1 MNGEGPSVPITTL
14 AAVQGLTDLLSEL
27 PLPVSLPGACGPAAR
42 PLVAPH
48 EADEVRNILATANY
62 LLPQVMEALSRTN
75 IENIEIEDG
84 GQPPPGSGMSH
95 MLQHLYS
102 QQPQLLASRSAPSM
116 GASTG
121 AWGPSSNQFGY
132 PPTGQPNAF
141 SPHHAQVNNQQFVT
155 PQQTPYYRQQTGQT
169 NNKGA
174 NGSQFNNNQFNQ
186 QGQQGHYPTQKDHS
200 VAGILENHHGGYGQ
214 NNLPGSHMGPMH
226 GAQQMQPQQH
236 NSMQTP
242 SGGSILNNYMPPTA
256 NGVTDPIA
264 LDKQINEL
272 AQGYS
277 ASPMA
282 ANVQPAATQ
291 ALATPIQ
298 VVPGTPSNTPHSDK
312 TNVPPKK
319 KFRSRG
325 KDPKAWGG
333 TPIKKRK
340 EPELR
345 PDELSTMDSLIAS
358 SLTER
363 VKRRRRGNQTKYT
376 EDDKK
381 DEDSDVAMDAGA
393 NEDGDDSDFEGP
405 KGKEKKEKTEKAD
418 GMPGP
423 ICKEKS
429 TTSPKKNHKEPT
441 PPPKE
446 IVIKKAK
453 VKKVRREA
461 IPEAMTAEEL
471 MESTTYQRFTRLVEK
486 IFDAMEDVDLAQAVD
501 EEDTCPEEFLI
512 PHKTLKELTD
522 ESAKLKVLRAINQ
535 VPADRLV
542 RLLTILER
550 NILDGCRVCL
560 SGDHDEDEG
569 AALELMMDKI
579 QRSADSS
586 LTALYIM
593 TAADMPEK
601 VFLEDVI
608 ERIVTFVKFQVQ
620 NTIFPAF
627 DPAYRVSKKDEE
639 STASLKQKRYYS
651 SMKSRSQKNVTQLY
665 NKLHEAVGLLAELL
679 KLQSLTDTIVLKASS
694 LGVSPFFVEGVSELQ
709 LNALRLVT
717 AIFTRYVPHRQLIL
731 EDILASIARLPTSK
745 RSLRNYRLNSEEQIQ
760 MLTAL
765 VLQLIHSVVRLPAVE
780 ATKKDEKEDSPE
792 KKKPMGSSSTRD
804 KDKESCVEK
813 EEYKPLDEVVLM
825 TSYDEAI
832 RTAVSFLSVF
842 LKKCGVKHEEMDYR
856 PLFENFV
863 QDLLSTVN
871 KPEWPASELM
881 LSLLGQL
888 LVNNFSNKN
897 LDMSMRT
904 SSLEYLGVVAARLR
918 KDAVQT
924 KIRQEVID
932 DILRQICD
940 DNNEE
945 DDTIIQSKSKKK
957 KKNNAAKLKE
967 ERDEV
972 TILQQALLHYL
983 DGNIES
989 DHSLEFSKRFYLA
1002 QWYKDAVA
1010 NAKVDAAQK
1019 ADAKAGGGGVSGEMK
1034 DKERSSTAD
1043 KVECKEQDED
1053 LKAKKEDKRLKA
1065 SDKEKES
1072 PRKKEVKSEPEDDDE
1087 NQKDDKDQM
1096 KVQKLAEKRK
1106 KFVIET
1112 IQQDYAEFGTI
1123 EIIRTTLD
1131 YDTAELISRFLAS
1144 RRPFSRSFDI
1154 YLSQILK
1161 VLGENTTAVRTKA
1174 MKCLTQVVEADP
1186 DILRRPNVKFAVHSR
1201 LLDSATSVREAAVD
1215 LLGKFLLQSP
1225 ELIDVYYEM
1234 LTQRI
1239 LDTGVSVRKRVIKI
1253 LKDICVEQPDF
1264 EKVPEICV
1272 RIIRRVNDEEAVKK
1286 LVGEVF
1292 QSMWFVPCKE
1302 RETDRI
1308 EQKVKNICHVV
1319 AACRDTGLEWFEQ
1332 LLSNLLR
1339 SKEHELALPQTK
1351 MACRQIVDCLV
1362 DNVLELEGDQ
1372 QQSARPHLIACL
1384 TTLNMF
1390 TKIEPA
1396 MTTKHYQVF
1405 QPYLSI
1411 MCTTVAEQ
1419 MIIKSVVSCLE
1430 LVVPLVDH
1438 PSEDF
1443 LVQVEEGLT
1452 KLILRGHSAVLPSAT
1467 SCLGKIVNLV
1477 TKNHKLVRDCFR
1489 KIVKTLEICKNEPDK
1504 ALKPILM
1511 RNLFTAGLIC
1521 KHFDFEHLQ
1530 DPATP
1535 EVSEKAAVFDC
1546 FIHFNSHTDEAI
1558 RLKALQGLG
1567 SMLNRHYDLMLGD
1580 DVKNLYNYILTNPEV
1595 TATFKVS
1602 VLTNIKTYLHEEE
1615 QKMIERDREWAKQT
1629 KKENL
1634 KEMGDVASGM
1644 ASTVIQL
1651 YLKPILASVISNH
1664 LQVRKQALYVIQL
1677 VLGQGLVHP
1686 VQMVPY
1692 LSCLGS
1698 DDDPHTR
1705 TTAERLLQELEKK
1718 YPGFVQMKAGAGVRL
1733 SYKLQTVL
1741 REDRLQK
1748 EERLIRGV
1756 RMQTDGQPIAR
1767 NGFLYTVLRSTRQ
1780 TRRAFLLSLLKQFDD
1795 SNRTP
1800 LMELLYIADNVV
1812 YFPYLVQDEP
1822 LFVMHHI
1829 DIHLSV
1835 SGTGLLH
1842 NFREQLARRG
1852 GQEHSDQRRLG
1863 NESDSDDDD
1872 DLESLIERL
1881 PQDTR
1886 IAQECMIS
1894 SHACILLL
1902 LCKQALKEI
1911 YGLTDA
1917 RIQQYSPN
1925 EQAKVYEKQVSR
1937 KVGVHFSPSLTLEKL
1952 KEPDGS
1958 LDVKQ
1963 HLDDGGKRALVEQYI
1978 QFRQLMLSIDPNDD
1992 DQDDQPQ
1999 GPLVTRVEESSNGI
2013 VLKISKAPPP
2023 PEKPAPPSATTVI
2036 LPPGHE
2042 MTPSPE
2048 KKRRGPIPKLKLSAA
2063 KEPKTP
2069 GRRGRKPGS
2078 GRGPGRPRKKRV
2090 ESSEEESDNNLDDSD
2105 YD

>member
-1 MNGEGPSVPITTL
+1 M
-14 AAVQGLTDLLSEL
+14 
-27 PLPVSLPGACGPAAR
+27 
-42 PLVAPH
+42 
-48 EADEVRNILATANY
+48 
-62 LLPQVMEALSRTN
+62 AL
-75 IENIEIEDG
+75 
-84 GQPPPGSGMSH
+84 
-95 MLQHLYS
+95 
-102 QQPQLLASRSAPSM
+102 
-116 GASTG
+116 
-121 AWGPSSNQFGY
+121 
-132 PPTGQPNAF
+132 
-141 SPHHAQVNNQQFVT
+141 
-155 PQQTPYYRQQTGQT
+155 
-169 NNKGA
+169 
-174 NGSQFNNNQFNQ
+174 
-186 QGQQGHYPTQKDHS
+186 
-200 VAGILENHHGGYGQ
+200 
-214 NNLPGSHMGPMH
+214 
-226 GAQQMQPQQH
+226 
-236 NSMQTP
+236 
-242 SGGSILNNYMPPTA
+242 
-256 NGVTDPIA
+256 
-264 LDKQINEL
+264 
-272 AQGYS
+272 
-277 ASPMA
+277 
-282 ANVQPAATQ
+282 
-291 ALATPIQ
+291 
-298 VVPGTPSNTPHSDK
+298 
-312 TNVPPKK
+312 
-319 KFRSRG
+319 
-325 KDPKAWGG
+325 
-333 TPIKKRK
+333 
-340 EPELR
+340 
-345 PDELSTMDSLIAS
+345 
-358 SLTER
+358 
-363 VKRRRRGNQTKYT
+363 
-376 EDDKK
+376 
-381 DEDSDVAMDAGA
+381 
-393 NEDGDDSDFEGP
+393 
-405 KGKEKKEKTEKAD
+405 
-418 GMPGP
+418 
-423 ICKEKS
+423 
-429 TTSPKKNHKEPT
+429 
-441 PPPKE
+441 
-446 IVIKKAK
+446 
-453 VKKVRREA
+453 
-461 IPEAMTAEEL
+461 
-471 MESTTYQRFTRLVEK
+471 
-486 IFDAMEDVDLAQAVD
+486 
-501 EEDTCPEEFLI
+501 
-512 PHKTLKELTD
+512 
-522 ESAKLKVLRAINQ
+522 
-535 VPADRLV
+535 
-542 RLLTILER
+542 
-550 NILDGCRVCL
+550 
-560 SGDHDEDEG
+560 
-569 AALELMMDKI
+569 
-579 QRSADSS
+579 
-586 LTALYIM
+586 
-593 TAADMPEK
+593 
-601 VFLEDVI
+601 
-608 ERIVTFVKFQVQ
+608 
-620 NTIFPAF
+620 
-627 DPAYRVSKKDEE
+627 
-639 STASLKQKRYYS
+639 
-651 SMKSRSQKNVTQLY
+651 
-665 NKLHEAVGLLAELL
+665 
-679 KLQSLTDTIVLKASS
+679 
-694 LGVSPFFVEGVSELQ
+694 
-709 LNALRLVT
+709 
-717 AIFTRYVPHRQLIL
+717 
-731 EDILASIARLPTSK
+731 
-745 RSLRNYRLNSEEQIQ
+745 
-760 MLTAL
+760 
-765 VLQLIHSVVRLPAVE
+765 
-780 ATKKDEKEDSPE
+780 
-792 KKKPMGSSSTRD
+792 
-804 KDKESCVEK
+804 
-813 EEYKPLDEVVLM
+813 
-825 TSYDEAI
+825 
-832 RTAVSFLSVF
+832 
-842 LKKCGVKHEEMDYR
+842 

-940 DNNEE
+940 DNN
-945 DDTIIQSKSKKK
+945 DDDDMIVQSKSKKK

-1019 ADAKAGGGGVSGEMK
+1019 SEAKAGSG
-1034 DKERSSTAD
+1034 
-1043 KVECKEQDED
+1043 DED
-1053 LKAKKEDKRLKA
+1053 TRIKKEEKRAKSA
-1065 SDKEKES
+1065 SEKES
-1072 PRKKEVKSEPEDDDE
+1072 PKKKEIKSEPEDEDE
-1087 NQKDDKDQM
+1087 AQKDDKDQM

-1106 KFVIET
+1106 KFVCET
-1112 IQQDYAEFGTI
+1112 IQQDYADFGTI
-1123 EIIRTTLD
+1123 EIMRTTLD

-1225 ELIDVYYEM
+1225 ELIDVYYDM

-1302 RETDRI
+1302 RETERI

-1339 SKEHELALPQTK
+1339 SKEHEPALPQTK

-1372 QQSARPHLIACL
+1372 QQNARPHLIACL

-1405 QPYLSI
+1405 QPYLSVT
-1411 MCTTVAEQ
+1411 CTTVAEQ
-1419 MIIKSVVSCLE
+1419 MIIKCVVSCLE

-1477 TKNHKLVRDCFR
+1477 TKNHKLVRDCFK

-1504 ALKPILM
+1504 AHKPILM

-1546 FIHFNSHTDEAI
+1546 FIHFNSHADEAI

-1741 REDRLQK
+1741 KEDRLQK

-1756 RMQTDGQPIAR
+1756 RIQADGQPIAR

-1842 NFREQLARRG
+1842 NFREQLSRRG
-1852 GQEHSDQRRLG
+1852 GQEQQRNDQRRLG

-1886 IAQECMIS
+1886 VAQECMIS
-1894 SHACILLL
+1894 SHACVLLL

-1917 RIQQYSPN
+1917 RIAQYSPN

-1952 KEPDGS
+1952 KEPGGS

-1963 HLDDGGKRALVEQYI
+1963 HLDEDGKRALVEQYI
-1978 QFRQLMLSIDPNDD
+1978 HFRQLMLSIDPNDD
-1992 DQDDQPQ
+1992 DQDEQPQ

-2042 MTPSPE
+2042 VTPSPE

-2090 ESSEEESDNNLDDSD
+2090 ESSEEESENNMDDSD
-2105 YD
+2105 YE

>member
-1 MNGEGPSVPITTL
+1 MNGEGGPSVPITTL

-27 PLPVSLPGACGPAAR
+27 PLPVSLPGACSPASR
-42 PLVAPH
+42 PVISAH
-48 EADEVRNILATANY
+48 EADEVQNILNNGNY
-62 LLPQVMEALSRTN
+62 LLPQVIDALSRTN
-75 IENIEIEDG
+75 IDNLEIDDG
-84 GQPPPGSGMSH
+84 VLSPVSGNGNMSQMLSHLLSSQPQLFGPKPAMTTPHWGAAQLGQQQQQPQPQAQQPPPQQQYYPAANQTFSP
-95 MLQHLYS
+95 QH
-102 QQPQLLASRSAPSM
+102 QQPATPH
-116 GASTG
+116 
-121 AWGPSSNQFGY
+121 
-132 PPTGQPNAF
+132 GQ
-141 SPHHAQVNNQQFVT
+141 SPQQANSQQFVN
-155 PQQTPYYRQQTGQT
+155 PQQQASPYYRQPQ
-169 NNKGA
+169 NNKH
-174 NGSQFNNNQFNQ
+174 FNSNFNQ
-186 QGQQGHYPTQKDHS
+186 HQFPVQKDHS
-200 VAGILENHHGGYGQ
+200 VAGILDNHHGPYGQ
-214 NNLPGSHMGPMH
+214 ASLQGPAGHSMQAMLPGATNQLPQT
-226 GAQQMQPQQH
+226 AQQQQQH
-236 NSMQTP
+236 NAMHLPIVNPMVPNNFLPANGIDPTLDKHLNDMVHNFPSTMHQQQLPHQQLQAPHLQHTQQQFHQQHPQQQFHPQQQQQQQQLSSPTHQQQSQMMNAQMPTTSTAPATP
-242 SGGSILNNYMPPTA
+242 STP
-256 NGVTDPIA
+256 
-264 LDKQINEL
+264 Q
-272 AQGYS
+272 
-277 ASPMA
+277 A
-282 ANVQPAATQ
+282 A
-291 ALATPIQ
+291 
-298 VVPGTPSNTPHSDK
+298 DK

-325 KDPKAWGG
+325 KDPKVWGG

-363 VKRRRRGNQTKYT
+363 VKRRRRGNKTKYI
-376 EDDKK
+376 EDDQK
-381 DEDSDVAMDAGA
+381 DDSDAEAGEA
-393 NEDGDDSDFEGP
+393 GTGEGDSDFEGP
-405 KGKEKKEKTEKAD
+405 K
-418 GMPGP
+418 
-423 ICKEKS
+423 
-429 TTSPKKNHKEPT
+429 KNLKEPT

-446 IVIKKAK
+446 IIIKKAK
-453 VKKVRREA
+453 IKKIRREQQT
-461 IPEAMTAEEL
+461 EAMTAEEL

-486 IFDAMEDVDLAQAVD
+486 TFDAMEDVDLAQTVD

-512 PHKTLKELTD
+512 PLKTLKELAD
-522 ESAKLKVLRAINQ
+522 ESAKLKVLRATNQ

-550 NILDGCRVCL
+550 NILDGTRVCL
-560 SGDHDEDEG
+560 GGEQDDDEG
-569 AALELMMDKI
+569 AAIELMMDKI

-620 NTIFPAF
+620 NTIYPAF

-651 SMKSRSQKNVTQLY
+651 SMKSRQKNVTQLY
-665 NKLHEAVGLLAELL
+665 NKLREAVGLLAELL
-679 KLQSLTDTIVLKASS
+679 KLQTLTDTIVLKVSS

-765 VLQLIHSVVRLPAVE
+765 VLQLIHSVVRLPE
-780 ATKKDEKEDSPE
+780 GTPKSKSKE
-792 KKKPMGSSSTRD
+792 
-804 KDKESCVEK
+804 KDKEKEK
-813 EEYKPLDEVVLM
+813 DKDGSLDEYKPLDEVVLM
-825 TSYDEAI
+825 TSYEEAI

-842 LKKCGVKHEEMDYR
+842 LKKCGVKHEDMDYR

-871 KPEWPASELM
+871 KPEWPASEMM

-924 KIRQEVID
+924 KIRHEVID

-940 DNNEE
+940 DNEEE
-945 DDTIIQSKSKKK
+945 DIQTKPKKK
-957 KKNNAAKLKE
+957 KKNNAAKLK

-983 DGNIES
+983 DGNAES
-989 DHSLEFSKRFYLA
+989 DPSLEFSKRFYLA

-1010 NAKVDAAQK
+1010 NAKVDASESRDFFQYPRTARQG
-1019 ADAKAGGGGVSGEMK
+1019 AMWFVL
-1034 DKERSSTAD
+1034 SSFPSAVRD
-1043 KVECKEQDED
+1043 PMVKPKREPKSDPEDED
-1053 LKAKKEDKRLKA
+1053 EAVKL
-1065 SDKEKES
+1065 EKT
-1072 PRKKEVKSEPEDDDE
+1072 
-1087 NQKDDKDQM
+1087 QM
-1096 KVQKLAEKRK
+1096 VIKLAERRK
-1106 KFVIET
+1106 KFVCET
-1112 IQQDYAEFGTI
+1112 IQQDYADFGTV
-1123 EIIRTTLD
+1123 EIVRTTLD

-1161 VLGENTTAVRTKA
+1161 VLGETTTAVRTKA

-1186 DILRRPNVKFAVHSR
+1186 DILARLNVKVAVHSR
-1201 LLDSATSVREAAVD
+1201 LLDTATSVREAAAD

-1225 ELIDVYYEM
+1225 ELIDAYYEM

-1253 LKDICVEQPDF
+1253 LKDICVEQPDY
-1264 EKVPEICV
+1264 KNVPDICV

-1292 QSMWFVPCKE
+1292 QSLWFVPCKDGETE
-1302 RETDRI
+1302 RIT
-1308 EQKVKNICHVV
+1308 QKVRNICHVV

-1332 LLSNLLR
+1332 LLANLLR
-1339 SKEHELALPQTK
+1339 SKEHEANLPHTK
-1351 MACRQIVDCLV
+1351 RACRQIVDALV

-1372 QQSARPHLIACL
+1372 QQNARSHLIACL

-1390 TKIEPA
+1390 TKIEPHL
-1396 MTTKHYQVF
+1396 TTKHYQIF
-1405 QPYLSI
+1405 QPYLLI
-1411 MCTTVAEQ
+1411 PCKTMAEQ
-1419 MIIKSVVSCLE
+1419 LIINAVSHCLE

-1443 LVQVEEGLT
+1443 LVQVEEALM
-1452 KLILRGHSAVLPSAT
+1452 KLIVRGHLSVLPAAT
-1467 SCLGKIVNLV
+1467 SCLGKVINCV
-1477 TKNHKLVRDCFR
+1477 TKNHKLVRDCFC
-1489 KIVKTLEICKNEPDK
+1489 KIVKTVEFFKNEPQK
-1504 ALKPILM
+1504 AQKPVLM

-1530 DPATP
+1530 DPA
-1535 EVSEKAAVFDC
+1535 VSHRNEKEIVFDC
-1546 FIHFNSHTDEAI
+1546 FIHFNAHPDEDI

-1567 SMLNRHYDLMLGD
+1567 LMLNRHFDLMLGD
-1580 DVKNLYNYILTNPEV
+1580 EVKNLYHYILENSGV
-1595 TATFKVS
+1595 TCTFKVT
-1602 VLTNIKTYLHEEE
+1602 VLTSIKTYLHEEE
-1615 QKMIERDREWAKQT
+1615 QKMIEKDREWAKMS

-1634 KEMGDVASGM
+1634 KEMGDVSSGM
-1644 ASTVIQL
+1644 ASTVIQH
-1651 YLKPILASVISNH
+1651 YMKPVLSSVLSKHIK
-1664 LQVRKQALYVIQL
+1664 VRKGALFVIQL

-1698 DDDPHTR
+1698 DDDLLTR

-1718 YPGFVQMKAGAGVRL
+1718 YPGFVQMKAPAGVRL
-1733 SYKLQTVL
+1733 SYRLQSVL
-1741 REDRLQK
+1741 REDLK
-1748 EERLIRGV
+1748 DKDDRLIRGL
-1756 RMQTDGQPIAR
+1756 RLQADGQPIAR

-1780 TRRAFLLSLLKQFDD
+1780 TRRAFLLSLLKAFDGD
-1795 SNRTP
+1795 DRFTLS
-1800 LMELLYIADNVV
+1800 ELLYMADNIV

-1822 LFVMHHI
+1822 LFVMHNI

-1835 SGTGLLH
+1835 TGSGLLQ
-1842 NFREQLARRG
+1842 NFRDQLRQKPRHHRNEQVMNH
-1852 GQEHSDQRRLG
+1852 ET
-1863 NESDSDDDD
+1863 DSDDDD
-1872 DLESLIERL
+1872 NDDIESLMERL
-1881 PQDTR
+1881 PEDTK
-1886 IAQECMIS
+1886 IVQELMIN

-1911 YGLTDA
+1911 YGLTDT

-1925 EQAKVYEKQVSR
+1925 EQAKAYEKQVTR
-1937 KVGVHFSPSLTLEKL
+1937 KVGVHFTPSLTLEKL
-1952 KEPDGS
+1952 KNPGDS
-1958 LDVKQ
+1958 LKVKKE
-1963 HLDDGGKRALVEQYI
+1963 LDENSKRALVGQYM
-1978 QFRQLMLSIDPNDD
+1978 QFRQLMLSIDPSDED
-1992 DQDDQPQ
+1992 AEEQPQ
-1999 GPLVTRVEESSNGI
+1999 GPVVTARVEESSNGI

-2023 PEKPAPPSATTVI
+2023 PEKPPPPTATTVV

-2042 MTPSPE
+2042 VTPSPE
-2048 KKRRGPIPKLKLSAA
+2048 KKRRGPIPKLKISSVS

-2069 GRRGRKPGS
+2069 GKRGRKPG
-2078 GRGPGRPRKKRV
+2078 RPKKKKRI
-2090 ESSEEESDNNLDDSD
+2090 ESSDEESEEDSD
-2105 YD
+2105 FE